1 MYGHGQMMT
10 YQVRLPVFEGPMD
23 LLIHLIDINEI
34 DIYNIP
40 IARITRQYMEYIRKA
55 EEMDLELTSEFTV
68 MACTLLAIKARMLL
82 PKRPVEDEETAPE
95 EDPRNILIQRLIEYR
110 LYKEKSLELREKEN
124 TRSGIFF
131 RQPDEL
137 RWLKLFPPANP
148 VGSLTAGALA
158 DVFARLMATARNRE
172 TVIEYT
178 RDEVT
183 IADRMTYI
191 MEALC
196 ERPDGMSFFA
206 LMDAPLN
213 REMLAATFLA
223 LLELIRRG
231 LILTRQRDLF
241 DDIFLYLLEREGG
254 NGHQHFVSQ

>member
-1 MYGHGQMMT
+1 MYGHGQIMT

-40 IARITRQYMEYIRKA
+40 IARITHQYMEYIRKA
-55 EEMDLELTSEFTV
+55 EAMDLELTSEFTV

-82 PKRPVEDEETAPE
+82 PKRPAADADAAPE
-95 EDPRNILIQRLIEYR
+95 EDPRNILVQKLIEYR

-124 TRSGIFF
+124 NRSKIFF
-131 RQPDEL
+131 RQPDEV

-148 VGSLTAGALA
+148 AGHLTADKLR
-158 DVFARLMATARNRE
+158 DVFARLMLAAGNRKA
-172 TVIEYT
+172 VIEYT

-196 ERPDGMSFFA
+196 DHPEGMSFFA
-206 LMDAPLN
+206 LMKAPLN
-213 REMLAATFLA
+213 GEMLAATFLA
-223 LLELIRRG
+223 LLELMRRG
-231 LILTRQRDLF
+231 LILTRQKDLF
-241 DDIFLYLLEREGG
+241 DDIFLYLLESEGG
-254 NGHQHFVSQ
+254 NTHQYSVSQ